1 MNARIRELCEKRLQ
15 EESIRWGIKD
25 HIAKSKLWWKDVAF
39 DCVDIALKEQAK
51 KIKNDWEDTFGEPV
65 YLTEWNEFWK
75 KYTGDDILLLG
86 GVSKPNSAKETTEI
100 SNNPK
105 LMRKLKRGLKDIQ
118 HNKGIPL
125 EEL

>member
-1 MNARIRELCEKRLQ
+1 MNAKEKLRKMWTSEYSLVEWEHIEQAIKEHSRE
-15 EESIRWGIKD
+15 IKD
-25 HIAKSKLWWKDVAF
+25 
-39 DCVDIALKEQAK
+39 
-51 KIKNDWEDTFGEPV
+51 DWEDTFGEPV
-65 YLTEWNEFWK
+65 DLTEWNEFWK

>member
-1 MNARIRELCEKRLQ
+1 MENEKRF
-15 EESIRWGIKD
+15 EN
-25 HIAKSKLWWKDVAF
+25 SKEIIYANPSVWKR
-39 DCVDIALKEQAK
+39 
-51 KIKNDWEDTFGEPV
+51 
-65 YLTEWNEFWK
+65 FWK
-75 KYTGDDILLLG
+75 KYVGDDILLLG